1 MINILT
7 SSVFKALVEF
17 RWKSVWQALCN
28 WWSTIPKMVIANIID
43 NNNNSTHKSSSF
55 PWDLHFNWKTP
66 YLGNVKKKM
75 MTTLGLVWPAILL
88 WNVCSGLQTWFLKP
102 QDKVQWFQM
111 LLIMS
116 CTFNSSFSSLCTQQ
130 NKFLFHNFIISMCFR
145 IRL

>member
-1 MINILT
+1 MRFAIRKFEPPRSEINVELLSSCDHTSYLISINKNRMINILT

-66 YLGNVKKKM
+66 YLGNVKKKNDDNIRSS
-75 MTTLGLVWPAILL
+75 MTCHSIMECLL
-88 WNVCSGLQTWFLKP
+88 RTS
-102 QDKVQWFQM
+102 D
-111 LLIMS
+111 LI
-116 CTFNSSFSSLCTQQ
+116 F
-130 NKFLFHNFIISMCFR
+130 KAPR
-145 IRL
+145 